1 MIDIAIDSGYN
12 ISITGGDFGRQE
24 CLAQSQRLLLIT
36 TKGEWKIRPESGVG
50 IVNWLESVNDG
61 RLMREIRTQMESDGM
76 KVNSINMN
84 DNNIEIDAEW
94 K

>member
-12 ISITGGDFGRQE
+12 ISIKGGDFGREE

-36 TKGEWKIRPESGVG
+36 TKGEWKIRPEAGVG
-50 IVNWLESVNDG
+50 IVNWLETINDG

-76 KVNSINMN
+76 KVNSVRMN